1 MIKTQEVQ
9 PDQPASL
16 RLAGLLGKRFRSWH
30 LPGIW
35 DSAFGIFNTVA
46 VPTRIITLNIGSQ
59 TIGLAKFRVQ
69 SHGGLVLVDYRLRE
83 ILAESGGEGMRHAQ
97 IAIVL
102 GEMMHEMQIKRGT
115 VNYAIATHSAFLR
128 FVKLPLV
135 DEEKIERII
144 GFEAQQNVPFPM
156 DEVVWDYQL
165 VGGGSDEQVR
175 VVIVAI
181 KADYLEDINA
191 AVEECGLR
199 VDKVG
204 IATTGLYNAFRYN
217 YSEILGCSLLVDI
230 GARTTNLVFIEPG
243 NVFFR
248 NIPIGGNSITAAI
261 AKEFGEPFATAELRK
276 KRDGFVSLGGAYAE
290 PADSDVARVSK
301 IARNTMTRLHTEL
314 MRSITFYR
322 AQQQGSRPERIFLC
336 GGSAG
341 MPYMREFFHEKLKLP
356 VEFFNPLRNVA
367 AAGPAPAPE
376 LARSA
381 YLLGEVVGL
390 ALRSVCSCPMEL
402 NLLPGSVVRKQDL
415 ERRRPFLIMAAACF
429 ILALLGWS
437 AYYARAAHVTRLS
450 MQVLQQK
457 IDIMRTA
464 ETRLDKLKKEAAS
477 LDTVASPLIAAINDR
492 SFWPQILEELTAHLP
507 EGNIWITKL
516 AATSGGKL
524 LGVSEQ
530 EKGSAE
536 VAPTPPPAGRPGT
549 KTASPS
555 GRAIDGINVRGLY
568 MYNPKQQEVVV
579 DYFRNLAGSPFFNI
593 NPNKP
598 ESVIKSTSVPN
609 DTEWAFPYELQLDLR
624 KPVKMP

>member
-1 MIKTQEVQ
+1 MARPTHLI
-9 PDQPASL
+9 SL
-16 RLAGLLGKRFRSWH
+16 
-30 LPGIW
+30 
-35 DSAFGIFNTVA
+35 NV
-46 VPTRIITLNIGSQ
+46 GSQ
-59 TIGLAKFRVQ
+59 TIGLAHFRVQ
-69 SHGGLVLVDYRLRE
+69 SHGGLVLMDYRLRE
-83 ILAESGGEGMRHAQ
+83 IVTEPGGEGMRHAQ

-102 GEMMHEMQIKRGT
+102 REMMHEMQIKRGT
-115 VNYAIATHSAFLR
+115 VNYAIAAQSAFLR

-135 DEEKIERII
+135 DEEKIDRII

-156 DEVVWDYQL
+156 NEVVWDYQL
-165 VGGGSDEQVR
+165 VAGGSDEQVR

-199 VDKVG
+199 VEKVG

-261 AKEFGEPFATAELRK
+261 AKEFGEPFAAAELRK
-276 KRDGFVSLGGAYAE
+276 KRDGFVSLGGVYAE

-314 MRSITFYR
+314 MRSITYYR

-341 MPYMREFFHEKLKLP
+341 MPYMREFFHEKLKVP
-356 VEFFNPLRNVA
+356 IEFFNPLRNVTA
-367 AAGPAPAPE
+367 VGSAPASE

-381 YLLGEVVGL
+381 YLLGELVGL
-390 ALRSVCSCPMEL
+390 ALRSVSSCPMEL
-402 NLLPGSVVRKQDL
+402 NLLPGSVVRKQEL
-415 ERRRPFLIMAAACF
+415 ERRRPFFITAAACF

-457 IDIMRTA
+457 IDIMRSA
-464 ETRLDKLKKEAAS
+464 ETRLDRLKKQAAS
-477 LDTVASPLIAAINDR
+477 LDSVATPLIAAINDR
-492 SFWPQILEELTAHLP
+492 SFWPEILEELNARLP

-516 AATSGGKL
+516 AGTSGGKL
-524 LGVSEQ
+524 VGVSEQ
-530 EKGSAE
+530 EKGIGE
-536 VAPTPPPAGRPGT
+536 TAPSPSPAGKPAT
-549 KTASPS
+549 KTVSP
-555 GRAIDGINVRGLY
+555 GGPGIDGVNVRGLY
-568 MYNPKQQEVVV
+568 M
-579 DYFRNLAGSPFFNI
+579 
-593 NPNKP
+593 
-598 ESVIKSTSVPN
+598 
-609 DTEWAFPYELQLDLR
+609 
-624 KPVKMP
+624 